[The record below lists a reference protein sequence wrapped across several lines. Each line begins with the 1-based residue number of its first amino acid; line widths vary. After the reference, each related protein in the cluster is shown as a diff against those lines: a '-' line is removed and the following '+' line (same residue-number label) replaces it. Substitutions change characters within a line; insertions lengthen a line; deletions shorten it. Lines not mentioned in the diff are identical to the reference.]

1 MRYTSTRDARVDVT
15 SSQAIAKGISPEGG
29 LFLPKTIP
37 ALSLWEI
44 KALAEM
50 DYAGRAEHIL
60 SKFLTAE
67 GGWTRDELQEHVRGA
82 YTGTF
87 ADPAVTPLV
96 DFGPGAAQNAHMN
109 DVHILEL
116 FHGPTCAFKDL
127 ALQLLPRLLGSAA
140 ARSTGG
146 DKEILILTATSGDT
160 GKAALEGF
168 KDVPGTKIIVFYPSD
183 GVSAV
188 QKRQMVSQEGSNVRV
203 VGVIGNFDDAQNGVK
218 DIFAN
223 PSIAAVLNARGR
235 VLSSANSINWG
246 RLAPQI
252 VYYVSAYCDLLRGE
266 KITAG
271 ECVNFVVPTGN
282 FGNIL
287 AAFYAK
293 RMGLP
298 VKKLICASNKNRIL
312 TDFFE
317 TGVYDRSRP
326 FYTTSSPSMD
336 ILISSNLERLLYL
349 AARRDAEQCAGWM
362 RQLAAGGR
370 YAIPPEMLRT
380 LQTEFAAGSC
390 DEQQCAAAIAK
401 AWTKW
406 GYLSDP
412 HTAVGLHVLEEYRA
426 RTEDPTRSVVVATAS
441 PFKFA
446 GSVLEALGEPA
457 PPDEFAAL
465 DALQAAAGVPC
476 PIPLRGLRDKPVRF
490 KETCAP
496 ARMAEY
502 TRW

>member
-15 SSQAIAKGISPEGG
+15 SSQAIARGISSDGG
-29 LFLPKTIP
+29 LYLPNTIP

-44 KALAEM
+44 KSLADM

-67 GGWTRDELQEHVRGA
+67 GGWTRDELREHVRGA

-87 ADPAVTPLV
+87 SDSAIAPLK
-96 DFGPGAAQNAHMN
+96 DLDN
-109 DVHILEL
+109 DTHVLEL

-127 ALQLLPRLLGSAA
+127 ALQLLPRLLVASAA
-140 ARSTGG
+140 KTMG
-146 DKEILILTATSGDT
+146 DNKEILILTATSGDT

-168 KDVPGTKIIVFYPSD
+168 KDVPGTKIVVFYPCD

-188 QKRQMVSQEGSNVRV
+188 QKRQMTSQEGSNVRV
-203 VGVIGNFDDAQNGVK
+203 VGVIGNFDDAQSGVK
-218 DIFAN
+218 AIFAN
-223 PSIAAVLNARGR
+223 ENIGVVLNTRGKF
-235 VLSSANSINWG
+235 LSSANSINWG

-271 ECVNFVVPTGN
+271 EGVNFVVPTGN

-287 AAFYAK
+287 AAYYAK

-298 VKKLICASNKNRIL
+298 IKKLVCASNKNRVL

-317 TGVYDRSRP
+317 TGVYSRNRP
-326 FYTTSSPSMD
+326 FYATSSPSMD

-349 AARRDAEQCAGWM
+349 SARRDAEQCAGWM
-362 RQLAAGGR
+362 RQLGVDGR
-370 YAIPPEMLRT
+370 YAVPAEILRS
-380 LQTEFAAGSC
+380 LQAEFATGSC
-390 DEQQCAAAIAK
+390 DEEQCAAAIRR
-401 AWTKW
+401 AWEEKR
-406 GYLSDP
+406 YLSDT
-412 HTAVGLHVLEEYRA
+412 HTAVALHVLEEYRA
-426 RTEDPTRSVVVATAS
+426 QTDDATRSVVVSTAS

-446 GSVLEALGEPA
+446 GSVLNALGGPA
-457 PPDEFAAL
+457 PADEFAAL
-465 DALQAAAGVPC
+465 DALQAAAGIPC
-476 PIPLRGLRDKPVRF
+476 PVPLRGLRDKPVRF
-490 KETCAP
+490 TEICAP

>member
-15 SSQAIAKGISPEGG
+15 SSQAIARGISPDGG
-29 LFLPKTIP
+29 LYLPKSIP

-50 DYAGRAEHIL
+50 DYVGRAEHIL

-67 GGWTRDELQEHVRGA
+67 GGWTRDELQEHIGAA

-87 ADPAVTPLV
+87 ADPAVAPLR
-96 DFGPGAAQNAHMN
+96 DFGEN
-109 DVHILEL
+109 VHILEL

-127 ALQLLPRLLGSAA
+127 ALQLLPRLLVASAA
-140 ARSTGG
+140 KAVGG
-146 DKEILILTATSGDT
+146 NKEILILTATSGDT

-168 KDVPGTKIIVFYPSD
+168 KDVAGTRIIVFYPCE

-188 QKRQMVSQEGSNVRV
+188 QKRQMASQEGGNVRV
-203 VGVIGNFDDAQNGVK
+203 VGVIGNFDDAQTGVK
-218 DIFAN
+218 SIFAN
-223 PSIAAVLNARGR
+223 ENIGVVLATRGR
-235 VLSSANSINWG
+235 FLSSANSINWG

-252 VYYVSAYCDLLRGE
+252 VYYVSAYCDLLRAG
-266 KITAG
+266 KVTAG
-271 ECVNFVVPTGN
+271 EAINIVVPTGN

-287 AAFYAK
+287 AAYYAK

-317 TGVYDRSRP
+317 TGVYNRNRP
-326 FYTTSSPSMD
+326 FYATSSPSMD

-362 RQLAAGGR
+362 RQLGADGK
-370 YAIPPEMLRT
+370 YAVPPEILRS
-380 LQTEFAAGSC
+380 LQSEFAAGSC
-390 DEQQCAAAIAK
+390 DEAQCAAAILK
-401 AWTKW
+401 ARRDHN
-406 GYLSDP
+406 YLSDT
-412 HTAVGLHVLEEYRA
+412 HTAVALHVLERYRA
-426 RTEDPTRSVVVATAS
+426 DTGDMTRSVVVSTAS

-457 PPDEFAAL
+457 PADEF
-465 DALQAAAGVPC
+465 DALEALEAAAGIPC
-476 PIPLRGLRDKPVRF
+476 PAPLRGLREKPVRF
-490 KETCAP
+490 TETCAP

>member
-15 SSQAIAKGISPEGG
+15 SSQAIARGISSDGG
-29 LFLPKTIP
+29 LYLPKAIP

-44 KALAEM
+44 KSLAEM
-50 DYAGRAEHIL
+50 DYVGRAEHIL

-67 GGWTRDELQEHVRGA
+67 GGWTRDELREHVQGA
-82 YTGTF
+82 YTGAF
-87 ADPAVTPLV
+87 ADPAVAPLK
-96 DFGPGAAQNAHMN
+96 DYGGDA
-109 DVHILEL
+109 HILEL

-127 ALQLLPRLLGSAA
+127 ALQLLPRLLVSAA
-140 ARSTGG
+140 AKTLGG
-146 DKEILILTATSGDT
+146 NKEILILTATSGDT

-168 KDVPGTKIIVFYPSD
+168 KDVPGTKIVVFYPCD

-188 QKRQMVSQEGSNVRV
+188 QKRQMASQEGSNVRV

-218 DIFAN
+218 AIFAN
-223 PSIAAVLNARGR
+223 ENIGVVLATRGKF
-235 VLSSANSINWG
+235 LSSANSINWG

-252 VYYVSAYCDLLRGE
+252 VYYISAYCDLLRAGR
-266 KITAG
+266 ITAG
-271 ECVNFVVPTGN
+271 EGINFVVPTGN

-287 AAFYAK
+287 AAYYAK

-298 VKKLICASNKNRIL
+298 IKKLICASNKNRIL

-317 TGVYDRSRP
+317 TGIYNRNRP

-362 RQLAAGGR
+362 RQLGVDGR
-370 YAIPPEMLRT
+370 YTVPGEILRS

-390 DEQQCAAAIAK
+390 DEEECAAAILN
-401 AWTKW
+401 AWKKYN
-406 GYLSDP
+406 YLSDT
-412 HTAVGLHVLEEYRA
+412 HTAVALHVLEQYRA
-426 RTEDPTRSVVVATAS
+426 RTEDASRSVIVSTAS

-446 GSVLEALGEPA
+446 GSVLEALGGPA
-457 PPDEFAAL
+457 PADEFAAL
-465 DALQAAAGVPC
+465 DALQAAAGIPC
-476 PIPLRGLRDKPVRF
+476 PVPLRGLRERPVRF
-490 KETCAP
+490 TETCAP

>member
-15 SSQAIAKGISPEGG
+15 SAQAITRGISPDGG
-29 LFLPKTIP
+29 LYLPKSAP

-44 KALAEM
+44 KSLAEM
-50 DYAGRAEHIL
+50 DYVGRAEHIL

-67 GGWTRDELQEHVRGA
+67 GGWTRDELREHVQGA

-87 ADPAVTPLV
+87 ADPAVAPLK
-96 DFGPGAAQNAHMN
+96 DYGEDA
-109 DVHILEL
+109 HILEL

-127 ALQLLPRLLGSAA
+127 ALQLLPRLLVSAA
-140 ARSTGG
+140 NKTLGG
-146 DKEILILTATSGDT
+146 NKEILILTATSGDT

-168 KDVPGTKIIVFYPSD
+168 KDVPGTKIVVFYPCD

-188 QKRQMVSQEGSNVRV
+188 QKRQMASQEGSNVRV

-218 DIFAN
+218 AIFAN
-223 PSIAAVLNARGR
+223 ENIGVVLATRGKF
-235 VLSSANSINWG
+235 LSSANSINWG

-252 VYYVSAYCDLLRGE
+252 VYYISAYCDLLRAG

-271 ECVNFVVPTGN
+271 EGINFVVPTGN

-287 AAFYAK
+287 AAYYAK

-317 TGVYDRSRP
+317 TGVYNRNRP
-326 FYTTSSPSMD
+326 FYTTTSPSMD

-362 RQLAAGGR
+362 RQLGADGR
-370 YAIPPEMLRT
+370 YAVPGELLRS
-380 LQTEFAAGSC
+380 LQTEFVAGSC
-390 DEQQCAAAIAK
+390 DEEQCAAAILD
-401 AWTKW
+401 AWKKH
-406 GYLSDP
+406 GYLSDT
-412 HTAVGLHVLEEYRA
+412 HTAVALHVLEQYRA
-426 RTEDPTRSVVVATAS
+426 RTEDATRSVIVSTAS

-457 PPDEFAAL
+457 PADEFAAL
-465 DALQAAAGVPC
+465 DALQAAAGIPC
-476 PIPLRGLRDKPVRF
+476 PAPLRGLREKPVRF
-490 KETCAP
+490 TETCAP

>member
-15 SSQAIAKGISPEGG
+15 SSQAIARGIAPDGG
-29 LFLPKTIP
+29 LYLPKTIP

-44 KALAEM
+44 KSLAEM
-50 DYAGRAEHIL
+50 DYVGRAEHIL

-67 GGWTRDELQEHVRGA
+67 GGWTRDELFGHVQRA

-87 ADPAVTPLV
+87 ASPAVAPLK
-96 DFGPGAAQNAHMN
+96 DYGENA
-109 DVHILEL
+109 HILEL

-127 ALQLLPRLLGSAA
+127 ALQLLPRLLVAA
-140 ARSTGG
+140 AAKTMGG
-146 DKEILILTATSGDT
+146 SKEILILTATSGDT

-168 KDVPGTKIIVFYPSD
+168 KDVPGTKIIVFYPID

-188 QKRQMVSQEGSNVRV
+188 QKRQMASQEGSNVRV
-203 VGVIGNFDDAQNGVK
+203 VGVIGNFDDAQSGVK
-218 DIFAN
+218 AIFAN
-223 PSIAAVLNARGR
+223 ENIGVVLNTRGKF
-235 VLSSANSINWG
+235 LSSANSINWG

-252 VYYVSAYCDLLRGE
+252 VYYVSAYCDLLRGD

-271 ECVNFVVPTGN
+271 EGVNFVVPTGN

-287 AAFYAK
+287 AAYYAK

-317 TGVYDRSRP
+317 TGVYSSRGRP

-362 RQLAAGGR
+362 RQLVAEGR
-370 YAIPPEMLRT
+370 YAVPGEVLRS

-390 DEQQCAAAIAK
+390 DEEQCAAAIAK
-401 AWTKW
+401 AWRER
-406 GYLSDP
+406 GYLSDT
-412 HTAVGLHVLEEYRA
+412 HTAVALHVLEEYRA
-426 RTEDPTRSVVVATAS
+426 RTEDPTRAVVVATAS

-446 GSVLEALGEPA
+446 GSVLEALGGPA
-457 PPDEFAAL
+457 PADEFAAL
-465 DALQAAAGVPC
+465 DALQAAAGIPC
-476 PIPLRGLRDKPVRF
+476 PAPLRGLRDKPVRF
-490 KETCAP
+490 TETCAP

>member
-15 SSQAIAKGISPEGG
+15 SSQAIARGISPEGG
-29 LFLPKTIP
+29 LYLPKTIP
-37 ALSLWEI
+37 SLSLWEL
-44 KALAEM
+44 KSLAEM
-50 DYAGRAEHIL
+50 DYIGRAEHIL

-67 GGWTRDELQEHVRGA
+67 GGWTRDDLLGHVQGA

-87 ADPAVTPLV
+87 ASPAVAPLR
-96 DFGPGAAQNAHMN
+96 DFGDGA
-109 DVHILEL
+109 HILEL

-127 ALQLLPRLLGSAA
+127 ALQLLPRLLTSASKA
-140 ARSTGG
+140 LGCG
-146 DKEILILTATSGDT
+146 KEMLILTATSGDT

-168 KDVPGTKIIVFYPSD
+168 KDVPRTKILVFYPCE

-188 QKRQMVSQEGSNVRV
+188 QKCQMVTQEGSNVRV

-218 DIFAN
+218 AIFAN
-223 PSIAAVLNARGR
+223 ENIGVVLAARGR
-235 VLSSANSINWG
+235 CMSSANSINWG
-246 RLAPQI
+246 RLVPQI
-252 VYYVSAYCDLLRGE
+252 VYYISAYCDLLRGDR
-266 KITAG
+266 ITAG
-271 ECVNFVVPTGN
+271 EAVNFVVPTGN

-287 AAFYAK
+287 AAYYAK

-317 TGVYDRSRP
+317 TGIYDRNRP
-326 FYTTSSPSMD
+326 FHTTSSPSMD

-362 RQLAAGGR
+362 RQLAADGK
-370 YAIPPEMLRT
+370 YAVPAEILRS

-390 DEQQCAAAIAK
+390 DEAQCAAAIRH
-401 AWTKW
+401 AWEERR
-406 GYLSDP
+406 YLSDP
-412 HTAVGLHVLEEYRA
+412 HTAVALHVLEEYRA
-426 RTEDPTRSVVVATAS
+426 RTGDPTRAVIAATAS

-446 GSVLEALGEPA
+446 GNVLEALGEPVPA
-457 PPDEFAAL
+457 DEFDAL
-465 DALQAAAGVPC
+465 DALQAAAGIPC
-476 PIPLRGLRDKPVRF
+476 PAPLRGLRDKPVRF
-490 KETCAP
+490 TEVCAP

>member
-15 SSQAIAKGISPEGG
+15 SSQAIARGISPDGG
-29 LFLPKTIP
+29 LYLPKTIP
-37 ALSLWEI
+37 ALSLWEV
-44 KALAEM
+44 KSLAEM
-50 DYAGRAEHIL
+50 DYVGRAEHIL

-67 GGWTRDELQEHVRGA
+67 GGWTRDELRGYVEGA
-82 YTGTF
+82 YTGAF
-87 ADPAVTPLV
+87 ADPAVAPLKEL
-96 DFGPGAAQNAHMN
+96 GEGA
-109 DVHILEL
+109 HILEL

-127 ALQLLPRLLGSAA
+127 ALQLLPHLLVPAA
-140 ARSTGG
+140 AKAVGG
-146 DKEILILTATSGDT
+146 NSAMHGTKEILILTATSGDT

-168 KDVPGTKIIVFYPSD
+168 KDVAGTKIVVFYPCD

-188 QKRQMVSQEGSNVRV
+188 QKRQMATQEGSNVRV

-218 DIFAN
+218 AIFAN
-223 PSIAAVLNARGR
+223 ENISVVLNTRGKF
-235 VLSSANSINWG
+235 LSSANSINWG

-252 VYYVSAYCDLLRGE
+252 VYYVSAYCDLLRGG

-271 ECVNFVVPTGN
+271 EGVNFVVPTGN

-287 AAFYAK
+287 AAYYAK

-317 TGVYDRSRP
+317 TGVYNRNRP
-326 FYTTSSPSMD
+326 FYATSSPSMD

-362 RQLAAGGR
+362 RQLGADGR
-370 YAIPPEMLRT
+370 YAVPHEILRS

-390 DEQQCAAAIAK
+390 DEEQCAAAILN
-401 AWTKW
+401 AWKKH

-412 HTAVGLHVLEEYRA
+412 HTAVALHVLEQYRA
-426 RTEDPTRSVVVATAS
+426 RTEDATRSVVVATAS

-446 GSVLEALGEPA
+446 GSVLEALGGPA
-457 PPDEFAAL
+457 PADEFAAL
-465 DALQAAAGVPC
+465 DALQAAAGIPC
-476 PIPLRGLRDKPVRF
+476 PAPLRGLRDKPVRF
-490 KETCAP
+490 TEICAP